1 MPSQFGGIAVE
12 GSQFGGVPVE
22 EPISKF
28 GGTPVDSPKED
39 EDTWL
44 PSKKQIGEEGF
55 LGRVAVAL
63 GKKVGLQ
70 PQYVESKPEVS
81 KGPTLGVMDSIK
93 AIGTE
98 AVEHPGK
105 VARAI
110 TRGVIEDPELLLPG
124 LWEGMPVKVAASL
137 AKMGLAA
144 KVAETGVRGALIG
157 GTLDAAAQEAQTGK
171 IDWGQVESTSAQF
184 GAMGVGGKLVGA
196 GLKKVSKV
204 VKDNVILPTKEVKPT
219 DSKFAES
226 RIKKDESVGEG
237 IKRNRDRRDAEF
249 ASKDA
254 DSIHKDAVTM
264 AYNQAKS
271 AAWKYKQDF
280 IDNIQGDVSAM
291 TPTDLAKHRLTL
303 GDDHWK
309 EIKRGS
315 DAVYK
320 STYEGSL
327 PKHEETLISKQEGIK
342 RRIANEN
349 VVAEK
354 LGVTPATIHELLP
367 TDEAHAAY
375 VEAEEQ
381 ASKAGMPA
389 VEAHLEALQSVK
401 DHPSLSDKQVE
412 HIDSQL
418 AIMEEEK
425 VSPTTKEA
433 NDILGMS
440 PHEAILHTV
449 NSIHADERGAENR
462 AKFIVA
468 GVEEPEVRSRITA
481 FLDNPNERTKIRT
494 DVEREAQKV
503 ELERSVSKYAREIAE
518 AEAPVV
524 VEDRFDPGTN
534 VSITEA
540 NRVRHEH
547 LNDIKHTLEEK
558 RVAALKRLETLMNE
572 PPEMHALP
580 FVESIKSRLEEL
592 RDLAL
597 KHGVLET
604 YLENYVPRI
613 LDWSGF
619 KGTESERM
627 SIQQRIGHDPAEP
640 RIKQDSTIS
649 RKFETRADLRA
660 YLEGTGITLENDIA
674 VIMEKYEKQILT
686 AIAHKKLVDYSKVT
700 LDMNGAPLIKTIGE
714 KIHGDKFESF
724 EAVGTGPL
732 ADLIVNPN
740 YKRILEH
747 VFRQE
752 DPGMVARGLSAT
764 TMAVKSANVGAS
776 AFHLT
781 TLGVAHLVLRPS
793 SILHPVDTI
802 RSMNIAVDMF
812 KNGVNKDVIDMLIR
826 HGGLIVGTDDVHLT
840 AIGELGKGVDKYIS
854 KIGGEVKLAQHLT
867 EPVEKYIIQP
877 LNHATWEVMHT
888 GSKLHVAM
896 TLLTD
901 MIAAHPE
908 IDPHIL
914 AREISAHVNTVFGG
928 LNWTEI
934 AAHTNK
940 RLLEMGAIKN
950 PMLRVAG
957 KVGMTV
963 LDYAATKVGR
973 IQGRERMQWL
983 MFAPDWTVSAFRSVT
998 DALPHSFDLKEGVK
1012 GFLSPKNRADLARR
1026 YVTNA
1031 AITYL
1036 TVLNGVNM
1044 AFNNGKPIWEN
1055 DDPTKISLGD
1065 GRSIQV
1071 AKHMME
1077 FVQWIR
1083 EPLTT
1088 GGNKLA
1094 FWPRATSTL
1103 LMGRTNPLSIKST
1116 VRGEDWYSRPLEV
1129 AKSALPFQ
1137 IASAI
1142 KAPTGEKAVESL
1154 SSMLGAPITG
1164 SRDKAHTPGELK
1176 HEKSVKRRERKIARQ
1191 LKKREEQE

>member
-1 MPSQFGGIAVE
+1 MAIDWSKP
-12 GSQFGGVPVE
+12 E
-22 EPISKF
+22 ESKSSSIDWSKPEP
-28 GGTPVDSPKED
+28 TPAKED
-39 EDTWL
+39 EGDTWT
-44 PSKKQIGEEGF
+44 PSVKQIGEEGF
-55 LGRVAVAL
+55 IGRVAVGL
-63 GKKVGLQ
+63 GKKVGLH

-81 KGPTLGVMDSIK
+81 KGPTLGVMDSLK

-105 VARAI
+105 VARAV

-171 IDWGQVESTSAQF
+171 IDWGQVKSTSAQF
-184 GAMGVGGKLVGA
+184 GAMGVGGKLAGT

-204 VKDNVILPTKEVKPT
+204 VKDNVILPSKEVKPT
-219 DSKFAES
+219 DPKFAES

-249 ASKDA
+249 ANKDA
-254 DSIHKDAVTM
+254 DTIKKDAATM

-271 AAWKYKQDF
+271 AAWKHREDF
-280 IDNIQGDVSAM
+280 LDNIQGDVSAM
-291 TPTDLAKHRLTL
+291 TPKELTAHRSELSE
-303 GDDHWK
+303 DHWK
-309 EIKRGS
+309 EIKKGS

-320 STYEGSL
+320 STFDTSL
-327 PKHEETLISKQEGIK
+327 PKHEETLLNKQEGIK

-349 VVAEK
+349 VVAYK

-381 ASKAGMPA
+381 ASKAGMPD

-401 DHPSLSDKQVE
+401 DHPSLSDKEVE
-412 HIDSQL
+412 RIDSQL

-425 VSPTTKEA
+425 ISPTTKEA
-433 NDILGMS
+433 NDILGMTS
-440 PHEAILHTV
+440 SEAVLHTK
-449 NSIHADERGAENR
+449 NSLLADVRGAVNR
-462 AKFIVA
+462 AKFIIA
-468 GVEEPEVRSRITA
+468 GVIEPEVRSRITS
-481 FLDNPNERTKIRT
+481 FLDTPNERTKIRT
-494 DVEREAQKV
+494 DQERTEQK
-503 ELERSVSKYAREIAE
+503 ELLEKSVRKYADDIKTANN
-518 AEAPVV
+518 PPV
-524 VEDRFDPGTN
+524 VEDRFGPSENDKFTK
-534 VSITEA
+534 A
-540 NRVRHEH
+540 YKEH
-547 LNDIKHTLEEK
+547 WDHLQQIKHTLEEK
-558 RVAALKRLETLMNE
+558 RVAAMKRLEALMNE

-580 FVESIKSRLEEL
+580 FVEAIKSRLEEL

-597 KHGVLET
+597 KHGVLDT
-604 YLENYVPRI
+604 TVKNYVPHI

-619 KGTESERM
+619 KGTEAERM
-627 SIQQRIGHDPAEP
+627 SILKRITNEPADP

-649 RKFETRADLRA
+649 RKFETIAELQKH
-660 YLEGTGITLENDIA
+660 LEGTGITVERDIA
-674 VIMEKYEKQILT
+674 KIMEAYEKQILT
-686 AIAHKKLVDYSKVT
+686 AIAHKKLVDYAKVT
-700 LDMNGAPLIKTIGE
+700 TDMFGNPLIKDISE
-714 KIHGDKFESF
+714 KVHGDKYVSF
-724 EAVGTGPL
+724 EGKGTGPL
-732 ADLIVNPN
+732 AHLIVNPHFKN
-740 YKRILEH
+740 ILGH

-764 TMAVKSANVGAS
+764 TMAVKSANVVAS

-781 TLGVAHLVLRPS
+781 TLGVAHIVLKPS
-793 SILHPVDTI
+793 SLIHPVDTL
-802 RSMNIAVDMF
+802 RAMNLAVDMF
-812 KNGVNKDVIDMLIR
+812 KNGVNKDVIDMLMR

-840 AIGELGKGVDKYIS
+840 AIGELGKSVDKYLS
-854 KIGGEVKLAQHLT
+854 MVGPEVKLAQHLT
-867 EPVEKYIIQP
+867 APIEKYIVQP

-888 GSKLHVAM
+888 GSKLHIAT
-896 TLLTD
+896 TLLAD
-901 MIAAHPE
+901 MIASHPE
-908 IDPHIL
+908 IDPHIH
-914 AREISAHVNTVFGG
+914 AREVSAHVNTVFGG

-934 AAHTNK
+934 AAHTSR
-940 RLLEMGAIKN
+940 RLQEVGNIKN
-950 PMLRVAG
+950 PVVRTVAQT
-957 KVGMTV
+957 GMKAMDWT
-963 LDYAATKVGR
+963 ATKLGG
-973 IQGRERMQWL
+973 IQGRERMQWAL
-983 MFAPDWTVSAFRSVT
+983 FAPDWTVSAFRSVT

-1083 EPLTT
+1083 EPKTT

-1103 LMGRTNPLSIKST
+1103 LMGRTNPLSVKST
-1116 VRGEDWYSRPLEV
+1116 VRDEEWYSRPLEV

-1137 IASAI
+1137 ISSAI

-1176 HEKSVKRRERKIARQ
+1176 HEKMVKRRERKIARQ
-1191 LKKREEQE
+1191 IKKREEQE

>member
-1 MPSQFGGIAVE
+1 MAIDWGKP
-12 GSQFGGVPVE
+12 E
-22 EPISKF
+22 ESKSSSIDW
-28 GGTPVDSPKED
+28 GKPEPTPTKVD

-55 LGRVAVAL
+55 LGRVAVGL

-184 GAMGVGGKLVGA
+184 GAMGVGGKLVDA

-219 DSKFAES
+219 DPKFAES

-249 ASKDA
+249 ASKDS

-271 AAWKYKQDF
+271 ATWKYKQDF

-291 TPTDLAKHRLTL
+291 TPEELADHRSTL
-303 GDDHWK
+303 GEDHWK

-320 STYEGSL
+320 STFDTSL

-433 NDILGMS
+433 NDILGMT
-440 PHEAILHTV
+440 PHEAVLHTK
-449 NSIHADERGAENR
+449 NSLLADVRGAVNR
-462 AKFIVA
+462 AKAIIA
-468 GVEEPEVRSRITA
+468 GVIEPEVRSRITS
-481 FLDNPNERTKIRT
+481 FLDTPNERTKIRT
-494 DVEREAQKV
+494 DQERTEQK
-503 ELERSVSKYAREIAE
+503 ELLEKSVRKYAREIAE

-524 VEDRFDPGTN
+524 VEDRFNPRTN

-597 KHGVLET
+597 KHGVLDT
-604 YLENYVPRI
+604 TVKNYVPHI

-619 KGTESERM
+619 KGTEAERM
-627 SIQQRIGHDPAEP
+627 SILKRITNEPADP

-649 RKFETRADLRA
+649 RKFETIAELQKH
-660 YLEGTGITLENDIA
+660 LEGTGITVERDIA
-674 VIMEKYEKQILT
+674 KIMEAYEKQILT
-686 AIAHKKLVDYSKVT
+686 AIAHKKLVDYAKVT
-700 LDMNGAPLIKTIGE
+700 TDMLGNPLVKDISE
-714 KIHGDKFESF
+714 KVHGDKYVSF
-724 EAVGTGPL
+724 EAKGTGPL
-732 ADLIVNPN
+732 SHLIVNPHFKN
-740 YKRILEH
+740 ILGH

-764 TMAVKSANVGAS
+764 TMAVKSANVVAS

-781 TLGVAHLVLRPS
+781 TLGVAHIVLKPS
-793 SILHPVDTI
+793 ALFHPVDTI
-802 RSMNIAVDMF
+802 RSMNLAVDMF
-812 KNGVNKDVIDMLIR
+812 KNGVNKDVIDMLMR

-840 AIGELGKGVDKYIS
+840 AIGELGKSVDNYLS
-854 KIGGEVKLAQHLT
+854 KIGPEVKLAQHLT
-867 EPVEKYIIQP
+867 APVEKYIIQP

-888 GSKLHVAM
+888 GSKLHIAT
-896 TLLTD
+896 TLLAD

-908 IDPHIL
+908 VDPHIH
-914 AREISAHVNTVFGG
+914 AREVSAHVNTVFGG

-934 AAHTNK
+934 AAHTSK
-940 RLLEMGAIKN
+940 RLEEVTNIKN
-950 PMLRVAG
+950 PVVRTVATT
-957 KVGMTV
+957 GMKA
-963 LDYAATKVGR
+963 LDWTATKLGG
-973 IQGRERMQWL
+973 IQGRERMQWAL
-983 MFAPDWTVSAFRSVT
+983 FAPDWTVSAFRSVT
-998 DALPHSFDLKEGVK
+998 DALPHSLDLKEGVK

-1036 TVLNGVNM
+1036 TVLNGINM

-1116 VRGEDWYSRPLEV
+1116 VRSEDWYSRPLEV

-1137 IASAI
+1137 IGSAI

-1154 SSMLGAPITG
+1154 SSMLGTPITG
-1164 SRDKAHTPGELK
+1164 TRDKAHTPGELK

>member
-1 MPSQFGGIAVE
+1 MAIDWGKP
-12 GSQFGGVPVE
+12 E
-22 EPISKF
+22 ESKSSSIDW
-28 GGTPVDSPKED
+28 GKPEPTPTKVD

-55 LGRVAVAL
+55 LGRVAVGL

-184 GAMGVGGKLVGA
+184 GAMGVGGKLVDA

-219 DSKFAES
+219 DPKFAES

-249 ASKDA
+249 ASKDS

-271 AAWKYKQDF
+271 ATWKYKQDF

-291 TPTDLAKHRLTL
+291 TPEELADHRSTL
-303 GDDHWK
+303 GEDHWK

-320 STYEGSL
+320 STFDTSL

-349 VVAEK
+349 VVSEK
-354 LGVTPATIHELLP
+354 LGVTPSTIHELLP

-433 NDILGMS
+433 NDILGMT
-440 PHEAILHTV
+440 PHEAVLHTK
-449 NSIHADERGAENR
+449 NSLLADVRGAVNR
-462 AKFIVA
+462 AKAIIA
-468 GVEEPEVRSRITA
+468 GVIEPEVRSRITS
-481 FLDNPNERTKIRT
+481 FLDTPNERTKIRT
-494 DVEREAQKV
+494 DQERTEQK
-503 ELERSVSKYAREIAE
+503 ELLEKSVRKYAREIAE

-524 VEDRFDPGTN
+524 VEDRFNPRTN

-597 KHGVLET
+597 KHGVLDT
-604 YLENYVPRI
+604 TVKNYVPHI

-619 KGTESERM
+619 KGTEAERM
-627 SIQQRIGHDPAEP
+627 SILKRITNEPADP

-649 RKFETRADLRA
+649 RKFETIAELQKH
-660 YLEGTGITLENDIA
+660 LEGTGITVERDIA
-674 VIMEKYEKQILT
+674 KIMEAYEKQILT
-686 AIAHKKLVDYSKVT
+686 AIAHKKLVDYAKVT
-700 LDMNGAPLIKTIGE
+700 TDMLGNPLVKDISE
-714 KIHGDKFESF
+714 KVHGDKYVSF
-724 EAVGTGPL
+724 EAKGTGPL
-732 ADLIVNPN
+732 SHLIVNSHFKN
-740 YKRILEH
+740 ILGH

-764 TMAVKSANVGAS
+764 TMAVKSANVVAS

-781 TLGVAHLVLRPS
+781 TLGVAHIVLKPS
-793 SILHPVDTI
+793 ALFHPVDTI
-802 RSMNIAVDMF
+802 RSMNLAVDMF
-812 KNGVNKDVIDMLIR
+812 KNGVNKDVIDMLMR

-840 AIGELGKGVDKYIS
+840 AIGELGKSVDNYLS
-854 KIGGEVKLAQHLT
+854 KIGPEVKLAQHLT
-867 EPVEKYIIQP
+867 APVEKYIIQP

-888 GSKLHVAM
+888 GSKLHIAT
-896 TLLTD
+896 TLLAD

-908 IDPHIL
+908 VDPHIH
-914 AREISAHVNTVFGG
+914 AREVSAHVNTVFGG

-934 AAHTNK
+934 AAHTSK
-940 RLLEMGAIKN
+940 RLEEVTNIKN
-950 PMLRVAG
+950 PVVRTVATT
-957 KVGMTV
+957 GMKA
-963 LDYAATKVGR
+963 LDWTATKLGG
-973 IQGRERMQWL
+973 IQGRERMQWAL
-983 MFAPDWTVSAFRSVT
+983 FAPDWTVSAFRSVT
-998 DALPHSFDLKEGVK
+998 DALPHSLDLKEGVK

-1036 TVLNGVNM
+1036 TVLNGINM

-1116 VRGEDWYSRPLEV
+1116 VRSEDWYSRPLEV

-1137 IASAI
+1137 IGSAI

-1154 SSMLGAPITG
+1154 SSMLGTPITG
-1164 SRDKAHTPGELK
+1164 TRDKAHTPGELK

>member
-1 MPSQFGGIAVE
+1 MAIDWGKP
-12 GSQFGGVPVE
+12 E
-22 EPISKF
+22 ESKSSSIDW
-28 GGTPVDSPKED
+28 GKPEPTPTKVD

-55 LGRVAVAL
+55 LGRVAVGL

-184 GAMGVGGKLVGA
+184 GAMGVGGKLVDA

-219 DSKFAES
+219 DPKFAES

-249 ASKDA
+249 ASKDS

-271 AAWKYKQDF
+271 ATWKYKQDF

-291 TPTDLAKHRLTL
+291 TPEELTAHRSKL
-303 GDDHWK
+303 GEDHWK

-320 STYEGSL
+320 STFDTSL

-433 NDILGMS
+433 NDILGMT
-440 PHEAILHTV
+440 PHEAVLHTK
-449 NSIHADERGAENR
+449 NSLLADVRGAVNR
-462 AKFIVA
+462 AKAIIA
-468 GVEEPEVRSRITA
+468 GVIEPEVRSRITS
-481 FLDNPNERTKIRT
+481 FLDTPNERTKIRT
-494 DVEREAQKV
+494 DQERTEQK
-503 ELERSVSKYAREIAE
+503 ELLEKSVRKYAREIAE

-524 VEDRFDPGTN
+524 VEDRFNPRTN

-597 KHGVLET
+597 KHGVLDT
-604 YLENYVPRI
+604 TVKNYVPHI

-619 KGTESERM
+619 KGTEAERM
-627 SIQQRIGHDPAEP
+627 SILKRITNEPADP

-649 RKFETRADLRA
+649 RKFETIAELQKH
-660 YLEGTGITLENDIA
+660 LEGTGITVERDIA
-674 VIMEKYEKQILT
+674 KIMEAYEKQILT
-686 AIAHKKLVDYSKVT
+686 AIAHKKLVDYAKVT
-700 LDMNGAPLIKTIGE
+700 TDMLGNPLVKDISE
-714 KIHGDKFESF
+714 KVHGDKYVSF
-724 EAVGTGPL
+724 EAKGTGPL
-732 ADLIVNPN
+732 SHLIVNPHFKN
-740 YKRILEH
+740 ILGH

-764 TMAVKSANVGAS
+764 TMAVKSANVVAS

-781 TLGVAHLVLRPS
+781 TLGVAHIVLKPS
-793 SILHPVDTI
+793 ALFHPVDTI
-802 RSMNIAVDMF
+802 RSMNLAVDMF
-812 KNGVNKDVIDMLIR
+812 KNGVNKDVIDMLMR

-840 AIGELGKGVDKYIS
+840 AIGELGKSVDNYLS
-854 KIGGEVKLAQHLT
+854 KIGPEVKLAQHLT
-867 EPVEKYIIQP
+867 APVEKYIIQP

-888 GSKLHVAM
+888 GSKLHIAT
-896 TLLTD
+896 TLLAD

-908 IDPHIL
+908 VDPHIH
-914 AREISAHVNTVFGG
+914 AREVSAHVNTVFGG

-934 AAHTNK
+934 AAHTSK
-940 RLLEMGAIKN
+940 RLEEVTNIKN
-950 PMLRVAG
+950 PVVRTVATT
-957 KVGMTV
+957 GMKA
-963 LDYAATKVGR
+963 LDWTATKLGG
-973 IQGRERMQWL
+973 IQGRERMQWAL
-983 MFAPDWTVSAFRSVT
+983 FAPDWTVSAFRSVT
-998 DALPHSFDLKEGVK
+998 DALPHSLDLKEGVK

-1036 TVLNGVNM
+1036 TVLNGINM

-1116 VRGEDWYSRPLEV
+1116 VRSEDWYSRPLEV

-1137 IASAI
+1137 IGSAI

-1154 SSMLGAPITG
+1154 SSMLGTPITG
-1164 SRDKAHTPGELK
+1164 TRDKAHTPGELK

>member
-1 MPSQFGGIAVE
+1 MAIDWGKP
-12 GSQFGGVPVE
+12 E
-22 EPISKF
+22 ESKSSSIDW
-28 GGTPVDSPKED
+28 GKPEPTPTKVD

-55 LGRVAVAL
+55 LGRVAVGL

-184 GAMGVGGKLVGA
+184 GAMGVGGKLVDA

-219 DSKFAES
+219 DPKFAES

-249 ASKDA
+249 ASKDS

-271 AAWKYKQDF
+271 ATWKYKQDF

-291 TPTDLAKHRLTL
+291 TPEELTAHRSKL
-303 GDDHWK
+303 GEDHWK

-320 STYEGSL
+320 STFDTSL

-433 NDILGMS
+433 NDILGMT
-440 PHEAILHTV
+440 PHEAVLHTK
-449 NSIHADERGAENR
+449 NSLLADVRGAVNR
-462 AKFIVA
+462 AKAIIA
-468 GVEEPEVRSRITA
+468 GVIEPEVRSRITS
-481 FLDNPNERTKIRT
+481 FLDTPNERTKIRT
-494 DVEREAQKV
+494 DQERTEQK
-503 ELERSVSKYAREIAE
+503 ELLEKSVRKYAREIAE

-524 VEDRFDPGTN
+524 VEDRFNPRTN

-597 KHGVLET
+597 KHGVLDT
-604 YLENYVPRI
+604 TVKNYVPHI

-619 KGTESERM
+619 KGTEAERM
-627 SIQQRIGHDPAEP
+627 SILKRITNEPADP

-649 RKFETRADLRA
+649 RKFETIAELQKH
-660 YLEGTGITLENDIA
+660 LEGTGITVERDIA
-674 VIMEKYEKQILT
+674 KIMEAYEKQILT
-686 AIAHKKLVDYSKVT
+686 AIAHKKLVDYAKVT
-700 LDMNGAPLIKTIGE
+700 TDMLGNPLVKDISE
-714 KIHGDKFESF
+714 KVHGDKYVSF
-724 EAVGTGPL
+724 EAKGTGPL
-732 ADLIVNPN
+732 SHLIVNSHFKN
-740 YKRILEH
+740 ILGH

-764 TMAVKSANVGAS
+764 TMAVKSANVVAS

-781 TLGVAHLVLRPS
+781 TLGVAHIVLKPS
-793 SILHPVDTI
+793 ALFHPVDTI
-802 RSMNIAVDMF
+802 RSMNLAVDMF
-812 KNGVNKDVIDMLIR
+812 KNGVNKDVIDMLMR

-840 AIGELGKGVDKYIS
+840 AIGELGKSVDNYLS
-854 KIGGEVKLAQHLT
+854 KIGPEVKLAQHLT
-867 EPVEKYIIQP
+867 APVEKYIIQP

-888 GSKLHVAM
+888 GSKLHIAT
-896 TLLTD
+896 TLLAD

-908 IDPHIL
+908 VDPHIH
-914 AREISAHVNTVFGG
+914 AREVSAHVNTVFGG

-934 AAHTNK
+934 AAHTSK
-940 RLLEMGAIKN
+940 RLEEVTNIKN
-950 PMLRVAG
+950 PVVRTVATT
-957 KVGMTV
+957 GMKA
-963 LDYAATKVGR
+963 LDWTATKLGG
-973 IQGRERMQWL
+973 IQGRERMQWAL
-983 MFAPDWTVSAFRSVT
+983 FAPDWTVSAFRSVT
-998 DALPHSFDLKEGVK
+998 DALPHSLDLKEGVK

-1036 TVLNGVNM
+1036 TVLNGINM

-1116 VRGEDWYSRPLEV
+1116 VRSEDWYSRPLEV

-1137 IASAI
+1137 IGSAI

-1154 SSMLGAPITG
+1154 SSMLGTPITG
-1164 SRDKAHTPGELK
+1164 TRDKAHTPGELK

>member
-1 MPSQFGGIAVE
+1 MAIDWGKP
-12 GSQFGGVPVE
+12 E
-22 EPISKF
+22 ESKSSSIDW
-28 GGTPVDSPKED
+28 GKPEPTPTKVD

-55 LGRVAVAL
+55 LGRVAVGL

-184 GAMGVGGKLVGA
+184 GAMGVGGKLVDA

-219 DSKFAES
+219 DPKFAES

-249 ASKDA
+249 ASKDS

-271 AAWKYKQDF
+271 ATWKYKQDF

-291 TPTDLAKHRLTL
+291 TPEELADHRSTL
-303 GDDHWK
+303 GEDHWK

-320 STYEGSL
+320 STFDTSL

-433 NDILGMS
+433 NDILGMT
-440 PHEAILHTV
+440 PHEAVLHTK
-449 NSIHADERGAENR
+449 NSLLADVRGAVNR
-462 AKFIVA
+462 AKAIIA
-468 GVEEPEVRSRITA
+468 GVIEPEVRSRITS
-481 FLDNPNERTKIRT
+481 FLDTPNERTKIRT
-494 DVEREAQKV
+494 DQERTEQK
-503 ELERSVSKYAREIAE
+503 ELLEKSVRKYAREIAE

-524 VEDRFDPGTN
+524 VEDRFNPRTN

-597 KHGVLET
+597 KHGVLDT
-604 YLENYVPRI
+604 TVKNYVPHI

-619 KGTESERM
+619 KGTEAERM
-627 SIQQRIGHDPAEP
+627 SILKRITNEPADP

-649 RKFETRADLRA
+649 RKFETIAELQKH
-660 YLEGTGITLENDIA
+660 LEGTGITVERDIA
-674 VIMEKYEKQILT
+674 KIMEAYEKQILT
-686 AIAHKKLVDYSKVT
+686 AIAHKKLVDYAKVT
-700 LDMNGAPLIKTIGE
+700 TDMLGNPLVKDISE
-714 KIHGDKFESF
+714 KVHGDKYVSF
-724 EAVGTGPL
+724 EAKGTGPL
-732 ADLIVNPN
+732 SHLIVNPHFKN
-740 YKRILEH
+740 ILGH

-764 TMAVKSANVGAS
+764 TMAVKSANVVAS

-781 TLGVAHLVLRPS
+781 TLGVAHIVLKPS
-793 SILHPVDTI
+793 ALFHPVDTI
-802 RSMNIAVDMF
+802 RSMNLAVDMF
-812 KNGVNKDVIDMLIR
+812 KNGVNKDVIDMLMR

-840 AIGELGKGVDKYIS
+840 AIGELGKSVDNYLS
-854 KIGGEVKLAQHLT
+854 KIGPEVKLAQHLT
-867 EPVEKYIIQP
+867 APVEKYIIQP

-888 GSKLHVAM
+888 GSKLHIAT
-896 TLLTD
+896 TLLAD

-908 IDPHIL
+908 VDPHIH
-914 AREISAHVNTVFGG
+914 AREVSAHVNTVFGG

-934 AAHTNK
+934 AAHTSK
-940 RLLEMGAIKN
+940 RLEEVTNIKN
-950 PMLRVAG
+950 PVVRTVATT
-957 KVGMTV
+957 GMKA
-963 LDYAATKVGR
+963 LDWTATKLGG
-973 IQGRERMQWL
+973 IQGRERMQWAL
-983 MFAPDWTVSAFRSVT
+983 FAPDWTVSAFRSVT
-998 DALPHSFDLKEGVK
+998 DALPHSLDLKEGVK

-1116 VRGEDWYSRPLEV
+1116 VRSEDWYSRPLEV

-1137 IASAI
+1137 IGSAI

-1154 SSMLGAPITG
+1154 SSMLGTPITG
-1164 SRDKAHTPGELK
+1164 TRDKAHTPGELK

>member
-1 MPSQFGGIAVE
+1 MAIDWGKP
-12 GSQFGGVPVE
+12 E
-22 EPISKF
+22 ESKSSSIDW
-28 GGTPVDSPKED
+28 GKPEPTPTKVD

-55 LGRVAVAL
+55 LGRVAVGL

-184 GAMGVGGKLVGA
+184 GAMGVGGKLVDA

-219 DSKFAES
+219 DPKFAES

-249 ASKDA
+249 ASKDS

-271 AAWKYKQDF
+271 ATWKYKQDF

-291 TPTDLAKHRLTL
+291 TPEELADHRSTL
-303 GDDHWK
+303 GEDHWK

-320 STYEGSL
+320 STFDTSL

-433 NDILGMS
+433 NDILGMT
-440 PHEAILHTV
+440 PHEAVLHTK
-449 NSIHADERGAENR
+449 NSLLADVRGAVNR
-462 AKFIVA
+462 AKAIIA
-468 GVEEPEVRSRITA
+468 GVIEPEVRSRITS
-481 FLDNPNERTKIRT
+481 FLDTPNERTKIRT
-494 DVEREAQKV
+494 DQERTEQK
-503 ELERSVSKYAREIAE
+503 ELLEKSVRKYAREIAE

-524 VEDRFDPGTN
+524 VEDRFNPRTN

-597 KHGVLET
+597 KHGVLDT
-604 YLENYVPRI
+604 TVKNYVPHI

-619 KGTESERM
+619 KGTEAERM
-627 SIQQRIGHDPAEP
+627 SILKRITNEPADP

-649 RKFETRADLRA
+649 RKFETIAELQKH
-660 YLEGTGITLENDIA
+660 LEGTGITVERDIA
-674 VIMEKYEKQILT
+674 KIMEAYEKQILT
-686 AIAHKKLVDYSKVT
+686 AIAHKKLVDYAKVT
-700 LDMNGAPLIKTIGE
+700 TDMLGNPLVKDISE
-714 KIHGDKFESF
+714 KVHGDKYVSF
-724 EAVGTGPL
+724 EAKGTGPL
-732 ADLIVNPN
+732 SHLIVNSHFKN
-740 YKRILEH
+740 ILGH
-747 VFRQE
+747 VFRQD

-764 TMAVKSANVGAS
+764 TMAVKSANVVAS

-781 TLGVAHLVLRPS
+781 TLGVAHIVLKPS
-793 SILHPVDTI
+793 ALFHPVDTI
-802 RSMNIAVDMF
+802 RSMNLAVDMF
-812 KNGVNKDVIDMLIR
+812 KNGVNKDVIDMLMR

-840 AIGELGKGVDKYIS
+840 AIGELGKSVDNYLS
-854 KIGGEVKLAQHLT
+854 KIGPEVKLAQHLT
-867 EPVEKYIIQP
+867 APVEKYIIQP

-888 GSKLHVAM
+888 GSKLHIAT
-896 TLLTD
+896 TLLAD

-908 IDPHIL
+908 VDPHIH
-914 AREISAHVNTVFGG
+914 AREVSAHVNTVFGG

-934 AAHTNK
+934 AAHTSK
-940 RLLEMGAIKN
+940 RLEEVTNIKN
-950 PMLRVAG
+950 PVVRTVATT
-957 KVGMTV
+957 GMKA
-963 LDYAATKVGR
+963 LDWTATKLGG
-973 IQGRERMQWL
+973 IQGRERMQWAL
-983 MFAPDWTVSAFRSVT
+983 FAPDWTVSAFRSVT
-998 DALPHSFDLKEGVK
+998 DALPHSLDLKEGVK

-1036 TVLNGVNM
+1036 TVLNGINM

-1116 VRGEDWYSRPLEV
+1116 VRSEDWYSRPLEV

-1137 IASAI
+1137 IGSAI

-1154 SSMLGAPITG
+1154 SSMLGTPITG
-1164 SRDKAHTPGELK
+1164 TRDKAHTPGELK

>member
-1 MPSQFGGIAVE
+1 MAIDWGKP
-12 GSQFGGVPVE
+12 E
-22 EPISKF
+22 ESKSSSIDW
-28 GGTPVDSPKED
+28 GKPEPTPTKVD

-55 LGRVAVAL
+55 LGRVAVGL

-184 GAMGVGGKLVGA
+184 GAMGVGGKLVDA

-219 DSKFAES
+219 DPKFAES

-249 ASKDA
+249 ASKDS

-271 AAWKYKQDF
+271 ATWKYKQDF

-291 TPTDLAKHRLTL
+291 TPEELADHRSTL
-303 GDDHWK
+303 GEDHWK

-320 STYEGSL
+320 STFDTSL

-433 NDILGMS
+433 NDILGMT
-440 PHEAILHTV
+440 PHEAVLHTK
-449 NSIHADERGAENR
+449 NSLLADVRGAVNR
-462 AKFIVA
+462 AKAIIA
-468 GVEEPEVRSRITA
+468 GVIEPEVRSRITS
-481 FLDNPNERTKIRT
+481 FLDTPNERTKIRT
-494 DVEREAQKV
+494 DQERTEQK
-503 ELERSVSKYAREIAE
+503 ELLEKSVRKYAREIAE

-524 VEDRFDPGTN
+524 VEDRFNPRTN

-597 KHGVLET
+597 KHGVLDT
-604 YLENYVPRI
+604 TVKNYVPHI

-619 KGTESERM
+619 KGTEAERM
-627 SIQQRIGHDPAEP
+627 SILKRITNEPADP

-649 RKFETRADLRA
+649 RKFETIAELQKH
-660 YLEGTGITLENDIA
+660 LEGTGITVERDIA
-674 VIMEKYEKQILT
+674 KIMEAYEKQILT
-686 AIAHKKLVDYSKVT
+686 AIAHKKLVDYAKVT
-700 LDMNGAPLIKTIGE
+700 TDMLGNPLVKDISE
-714 KIHGDKFESF
+714 KVHGDKYVSF
-724 EAVGTGPL
+724 EAKGTGPL
-732 ADLIVNPN
+732 SHLIVNSHFKN
-740 YKRILEH
+740 ILGH

-764 TMAVKSANVGAS
+764 TMAVKSANVVAS

-781 TLGVAHLVLRPS
+781 TLGVAHIVLKPS
-793 SILHPVDTI
+793 ALFHPVDTI
-802 RSMNIAVDMF
+802 RSMNLAVDMF
-812 KNGVNKDVIDMLIR
+812 KNGVNKDVIDMLMR

-840 AIGELGKGVDKYIS
+840 AIGELGKSVDNYLS
-854 KIGGEVKLAQHLT
+854 KIGPEVKLAQHLT
-867 EPVEKYIIQP
+867 APVEKYIIQP

-888 GSKLHVAM
+888 GSKLHIAT
-896 TLLTD
+896 TLLAD

-908 IDPHIL
+908 VDPHIH
-914 AREISAHVNTVFGG
+914 AREVSAHVNTVFGG

-934 AAHTNK
+934 AAHTSK
-940 RLLEMGAIKN
+940 RLEEVTNIKN
-950 PMLRVAG
+950 PVVRTVATT
-957 KVGMTV
+957 GMKA
-963 LDYAATKVGR
+963 LDWTATKLGG
-973 IQGRERMQWL
+973 IQGRERMQWAL
-983 MFAPDWTVSAFRSVT
+983 FAPDWTVSAFRSVT
-998 DALPHSFDLKEGVK
+998 DALPHSLDLKEGVK

-1036 TVLNGVNM
+1036 TVLNGINM

-1116 VRGEDWYSRPLEV
+1116 VRSEDWYSRPLEV

-1137 IASAI
+1137 IGSAI

-1154 SSMLGAPITG
+1154 SSMLGTPITG
-1164 SRDKAHTPGELK
+1164 TRDKAHTPGELK

>member
-1 MPSQFGGIAVE
+1 MAIDWGKP
-12 GSQFGGVPVE
+12 E
-22 EPISKF
+22 ESKSSSIDW
-28 GGTPVDSPKED
+28 GKPEPTPTKVD

-55 LGRVAVAL
+55 LGRVAVGL

-184 GAMGVGGKLVGA
+184 GAMGVGGKLVDA

-219 DSKFAES
+219 DPKFAES

-249 ASKDA
+249 ASKDS

-271 AAWKYKQDF
+271 ATWKYKQDF

-291 TPTDLAKHRLTL
+291 TPEELADHRSTL
-303 GDDHWK
+303 GEDHWK

-320 STYEGSL
+320 STFDTSL

-433 NDILGMS
+433 NDILGMT
-440 PHEAILHTV
+440 PHEAVLHTK
-449 NSIHADERGAENR
+449 NSLLADVRGAVNR
-462 AKFIVA
+462 AKAIIA
-468 GVEEPEVRSRITA
+468 GVIEPEVRSRITS
-481 FLDNPNERTKIRT
+481 FLDTPNERTKIRT
-494 DVEREAQKV
+494 DQERTEQK
-503 ELERSVSKYAREIAE
+503 ELLEKSVRKYAREIAE

-524 VEDRFDPGTN
+524 VEDRFNPRTN

-597 KHGVLET
+597 KHGVLDT
-604 YLENYVPRI
+604 TVKNYVPHI

-619 KGTESERM
+619 KGTEAERM
-627 SIQQRIGHDPAEP
+627 SILKRITNEPADP

-649 RKFETRADLRA
+649 RKFETIAELQKH
-660 YLEGTGITLENDIA
+660 LEGTGITVERDIA
-674 VIMEKYEKQILT
+674 KIMEAYEKQILT
-686 AIAHKKLVDYSKVT
+686 AIAHKKLVDYAKVT
-700 LDMNGAPLIKTIGE
+700 TDMLGNPLVKDISE
-714 KIHGDKFESF
+714 KVHGDKYVSF
-724 EAVGTGPL
+724 EAKGTGPL
-732 ADLIVNPN
+732 SHLIVNSHFKN
-740 YKRILEH
+740 ILGH

-764 TMAVKSANVGAS
+764 TMAVKSANVVAS

-781 TLGVAHLVLRPS
+781 TLGVAHIVLKPS
-793 SILHPVDTI
+793 ALFHPVDTI
-802 RSMNIAVDMF
+802 RSMNLAVDMF
-812 KNGVNKDVIDMLIR
+812 KNGVNKDVIDMLMR

-840 AIGELGKGVDKYIS
+840 AIGELGKSVDNYLS
-854 KIGGEVKLAQHLT
+854 KIGPEVKLAQHLT
-867 EPVEKYIIQP
+867 APVEKYIIQP

-888 GSKLHVAM
+888 GSKLHIAT
-896 TLLTD
+896 TLLAD

-908 IDPHIL
+908 VDPHIH
-914 AREISAHVNTVFGG
+914 AREVSAHVNTVFGG

-934 AAHTNK
+934 AAHTSK
-940 RLLEMGAIKN
+940 RLEEVTNIKN
-950 PMLRVAG
+950 PVVRTVATT
-957 KVGMTV
+957 GMKA
-963 LDYAATKVGR
+963 LDWTATKLGG
-973 IQGRERMQWL
+973 IQGRERMQWAL
-983 MFAPDWTVSAFRSVT
+983 FAPDWTVSAFRSVT
-998 DALPHSFDLKEGVK
+998 DALPHSLDLKEGVK

-1116 VRGEDWYSRPLEV
+1116 VRSEDWYSRPLEV

-1137 IASAI
+1137 IGSAI

-1154 SSMLGAPITG
+1154 SSMLGTPITG
-1164 SRDKAHTPGELK
+1164 TRDKAHTPGELK